1 MHIPML
7 HVSEVYRVEGS
18 LIRSISTYCQTR
30 QCTIIIHPA
39 HKLKLIRAQWT
50 VTPRVRLRRHK
61 AQTQERPP
69 FYVPANGFSRSGSD
83 STRSFLNIYP
93 ISDLRLEFLQ

>member
-1 MHIPML
+1 MHIPIL

-50 VTPRVRLRRHK
+50 VTPRVRLRRLK

-69 FYVPANGFSRSGSD
+69 LYEPVEW
-83 STRSFLNIYP
+83 FLEVGRI
-93 ISDLRLEFLQ
+93 LQGHS